1 MVFRIV
7 VGGVILALVVAGGY
21 WFLQPPVVAVIRP
34 ESGPVSERLVA
45 TGRVSSNQRVNLG
58 FLVVGTVIAVEVDE
72 GDVVQAGQTLVRLED
87 AEAQAMVRLAEASL
101 QQAQAQFDRLA
112 QVGQPEAAM
121 NAVQAE
127 ANVNLARR
135 ELERAQPLRR
145 DGFLS
150 DAEWQARQDAVDLA
164 DARRQVT
171 RQELD
176 SQQAGGSEYRL
187 LDAQVAAA
195 QASLDQARATLA
207 HSRLTT
213 PIVGRV
219 LQRLVEAGDVVQ
231 PGVTLLAL
239 AGADLNRI
247 ELSLNEQQ
255 TGRIAVNQSALVSV
269 DAYPDRTFA
278 ATVSFIGPRI
288 DPQRAILPVRL
299 RIDDPPD
306 YLKADMTA
314 SVDIQIAQISASLTL
329 PNSTIV
335 YLEPGLP
342 VVFVLEDG
350 VVVQRQVTLGMTGD
364 DRVELREGV
373 SVGDRVVADPN
384 TVRPGQRATPQE
396 LQLP

>member
-1 MVFRIV
+1 
-7 VGGVILALVVAGGY
+7 
-21 WFLQPPVVAVIRP
+21 
-34 ESGPVSERLVA
+34 
-45 TGRVSSNQRVNLG
+45 
-58 FLVVGTVIAVEVDE
+58 
-72 GDVVQAGQTLVRLED
+72 
-87 AEAQAMVRLAEASL
+87 LAEASL
-101 QQAQAQFDRLA
+101 LQAEARFDQLA

-127 ANVNLARR
+127 ANVTLARR
-135 ELERAQPLRR
+135 ELERAQPLRL

-150 DAEWQARQDAVDLA
+150 DTEWQARLDAVQLA
-164 DARRQVT
+164 DARRQVA

-187 LDAQVAAA
+187 LDAQVAGA
-195 QASLDQARATLA
+195 QASLDQALAMLA

-219 LQRLVEAGDVVQ
+219 LQRLVEEGDVVQ
-231 PGVTLLAL
+231 PGVTLLTL
-239 AGADLNRI
+239 AGSDLNRI

-269 DAYPDRTFA
+269 DAFPGRTFA
-278 ATVSFIGPRI
+278 ATVSFVGPRI

-314 SVDIQIAQISASLTL
+314 SVDILIAQISASLTL
-329 PNSTIV
+329 PASVIV
-335 YLEPGLP
+335 YLEPGRP

-350 VVVQRQVTLGMTGD
+350 VVVQRPVALGLTGD

-373 SVGDRVVADPN
+373 SAGDRVVAEPDAA
-384 TVRPGQRATPQE
+384 RPGQRATPRE